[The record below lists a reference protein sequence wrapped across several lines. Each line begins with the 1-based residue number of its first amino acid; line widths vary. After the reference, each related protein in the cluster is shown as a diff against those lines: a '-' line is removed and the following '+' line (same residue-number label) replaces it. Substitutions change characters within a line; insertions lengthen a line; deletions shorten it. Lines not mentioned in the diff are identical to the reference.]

1 MPSVILVHMANLN
14 SDAIFAMDVSMA
26 KSNQIAPYVN
36 HSKNANMVD
45 DSSER
50 LCAKSVKALQ
60 FACMANTE
68 SSARRVV
75 EHIHV

>member
-1 MPSVILVHMANLN
+1 
-14 SDAIFAMDVSMA
+14 MDVSMA

-45 DSSER
+45 ER